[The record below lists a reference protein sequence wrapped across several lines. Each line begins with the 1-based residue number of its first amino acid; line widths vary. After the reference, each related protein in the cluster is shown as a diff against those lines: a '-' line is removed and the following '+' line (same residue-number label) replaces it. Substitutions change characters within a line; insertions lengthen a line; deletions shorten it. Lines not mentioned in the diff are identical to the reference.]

1 MHPKHT
7 YYRGS
12 EFLKSQK
19 NHFATN
25 CIVILYEPDKIE
37 LVGQGGSGEAVAP
50 VVIRFRIF
58 TSNSF
63 LQEIINCSN
72 DPPAWPE

>member
-12 EFLKSQK
+12 EFLKSQI
-19 NHFATN
+19 NHFATH

-37 LVGQGGSGEAVAP
+37 LVGQGGSREAGARCDQIP
-50 VVIRFRIF
+50 DFYLKQLF
-58 TSNSF
+58 TRNNK
-63 LQEIINCSN
+63 LQ
-72 DPPAWPE
+72 